1 MTLDP
6 KALEKAARELCAAEG
21 HKDPDTMIF
30 AAFAHDKPPRPRWTF
45 YEDDAST
52 AITAYLAAT
61 EADLSRHEPSDVAW
75 KAARLAHETTVGPA
89 KVAEA
94 IRAAYEIDGITPR
107 PAPVSGW
114 RMVPVEPTPE
124 MMRHFAGLPLEALGW
139 ARQARERAAY
149 ATMLAAAPEPPVSGW
164 RDISTA
170 PKRDRKKRTDVLLGS
185 FPKGAIAVGEA
196 HRPPR
201 DCFTMMDGNYHA
213 PTHWHPLPTPPKQ
226 QEPK

>member
-6 KALEKAARELCAAEG
+6 KALEAAARELCAAEG

-61 EADLSRHEPSDVAW
+61 
-75 KAARLAHETTVGPA
+75 KATAP
-89 KVAEA
+89 
-94 IRAAYEIDGITPR
+94 D

-114 RMVPVEPTPE
+114 R
-124 MMRHFAGLPLEALGW
+124 
-139 ARQARERAAY
+139 
-149 ATMLAAAPEPPVSGW
+149 
-164 RDISTA
+164 DIATA
-170 PKRDRKKRTDVLLGS
+170 PSAKPVLVAYKNRCDKWRVVKAVKYEQYQNEQPADDDEGE
-185 FPKGAIAVGEA
+185 VGEYCEEKDA
-196 HRPPR
+196 YFVRAGWYELIDNWDDFGFVAIYEGDPVAW
-201 DCFTMMDGNYHA
+201 MN
-213 PTHWHPLPTPPKQ
+213 LPDHLKQ